1 MQMTNNN
8 TKGCS
13 ASLVIRETQIRTT
26 VGCTHQDGYDYWKK
40 KKGNSVKEYVEK
52 LKSHKLVVGIYNGA
66 AAMKNSSS
74 KVKQS
79 DHMT

>member
-8 TKGCS
+8 TKRCS

-26 VGCTHQDGYDYWKK
+26 VGCTHQDGYDYLKKKK

-52 LKSHKLVVGIYNGA
+52 LKSSQTGSRDIQWCSHYE
-66 AAMKNSSS
+66 
-74 KVKQS
+74 KQFLKS
-79 DHMT
+79 